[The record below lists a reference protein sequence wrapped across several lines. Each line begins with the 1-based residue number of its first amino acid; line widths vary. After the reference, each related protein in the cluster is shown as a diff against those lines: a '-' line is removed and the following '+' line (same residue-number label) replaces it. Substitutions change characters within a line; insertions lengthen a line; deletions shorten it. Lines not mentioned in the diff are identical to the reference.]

1 MKVDRDEQPGYAQ
14 LQVPFS
20 FRTPHLAIS
29 LALGDALLETSDCEM
44 ELAFD
49 ANDVD
54 RETLLGPASSG
65 DRYPMDVRDG
75 PAVVIGGEKLAGSEY
90 CGNELTV
97 RGS

>member
-1 MKVDRDEQPGYAQ
+1 MDLDEQPGYAQ

-29 LALGDALLETSDCEM
+29 PALGDVLLETSDCET

-54 RETLLGPASSG
+54 REIRLLPASSG
-65 DRYPMDVRDG
+65 DKYPVDVRDG
-75 PAVVIGGEKLAGSEY
+75 PAVVI
-90 CGNELTV
+90 
-97 RGS
+97 